1 MLRSAWLGWL
11 TLPLVVALP
20 TAVAQAP
27 TLAGQWS
34 ATALQPNWVIGDWGS
49 ACGPKPSGGGAPA
62 GTVTVTKNGSELV
75 FSGAGRTYSTTECWE
90 QYPGLSRVS
99 HTASS
104 RAYKN
109 VCKTSSADP
118 RQASIVTTITATDN
132 QITFDETGQY
142 QFVIGG
148 QNCTASVRRPRFLKL
163 LRREGEAAPVP
174 STPPP
179 PRTGDPTPDRARPAP
194 VKETPTRACQS
205 PGEPARLEVRPA
217 HKILRP
223 GETFTFRAGVL
234 DKAGCT
240 LNVTPTF
247 RLVTPPPGAELVSP
261 GTLRIADTTPEG
273 EVKLLASVGDR
284 SVTVVAEV
292 VSTARYDALLG
303 EGRFDALGESGD
315 AAVTRIESS
324 SIGSRGATLRD
335 EGAFRKKLFI
345 GVVGTLALALGVFGF
360 VAMRRAR
367 RAQRLTPLP
376 PAQPAPFG
384 AGPVEQRLPAVPAE
398 TPKGMVCP
406 TCREEYPPE
415 AKFCANDG
423 NRLIP
428 QKRGLGVAP
437 AGGVCPVCGQGYDPG
452 ISTCPKHDE
461 PLIPSDRPRV
471 GAKREW
477 GHRHAEDL
485 SRVRRA
491 VQWREPVLRQL
502 RGVARTRELS
512 SQMPSL
518 DGR

>member
-11 TLPLVVALP
+11 ALPLVVALP

-62 GTVTVTKNGSELV
+62 GPVTIQKSGGELI

-99 HTASS
+99 HTASA

-109 VCKTSSADP
+109 VCKTAAADP
-118 RQASIVTTITATDN
+118 RQATVVTTITATDN

-142 QFVIGG
+142 QFIVGG
-148 QNCTASVRRPRFLKL
+148 QNCTASVRRTRFLKL
-163 LRREGEAAPVP
+163 VRREGDPEPAATSTAPAP
-174 STPPP
+174 AEGPTPKEPTPPP
-179 PRTGDPTPDRARPAP
+179 AKEAP
-194 VKETPTRACQS
+194 PRACQT
-205 PGEPARLEVRPA
+205 PGDPARLEVRPA
-217 HKILRP
+217 HKLLRP
-223 GETFTFRAGVL
+223 GETFTFRGSVV

-240 LNVTPTF
+240 LSVAPTF
-247 RLVTPPPGAELVSP
+247 RLVTPPPGVDLVSP
-261 GTLRIADTTPEG
+261 GTLRVADTAPEG

-292 VSTARYDALLG
+292 VSSARYEALLG
-303 EGRFDALGESGD
+303 EGRFDELGESGG

-324 SIGSRGATLRD
+324 SIGSRGTTLTD

-345 GVVGTLALALGVFGF
+345 GVGGTLALALGIFGF
-360 VAMRRAR
+360 VAIRRAR

-376 PAQPAPFG
+376 PARLATSGTGPGEPRAQPAR
-384 AGPVEQRLPAVPAE
+384 AEPA
-398 TPKGMVCP
+398 KGMVCP

-428 QKRGLGVAP
+428 LQRGLGVAP

-452 ISTCPKHDE
+452 ISICPKHDE
-461 PLIPSDRPRV
+461 PLVPAVVHGSAQNENRV
-471 GAKREW
+471 TATRKICPVCGAQFSGESQFC
-477 GHRHAEDL
+477 GNCGASL
-485 SRVRRA
+485 V
-491 VQWREPVLRQL
+491 PVN
-502 RGVARTRELS
+502 
-512 SQMPSL
+512 
-518 DGR
+518 

>member
-11 TLPLVVALP
+11 ALPLVVALP

-62 GTVTVTKNGSELV
+62 GTVTITKSGGELV

-90 QYPGLSRVS
+90 QYPGLSRIS
-99 HTASS
+99 HTASA
-104 RAYKN
+104 RTYKN
-109 VCKTSSADP
+109 VCKTSTADP
-118 RQASIVTTITATDN
+118 RQATIVTTITATDN

-148 QNCTASVRRPRFLKL
+148 QNCTASVRRTRFLKL
-163 LRREGEAAPVP
+163 VQREGAPEPAATT
-174 STPPP
+174 TPPLPTTVSP
-179 PRTGDPTPDRARPAP
+179 PAEPARAP
-194 VKETPTRACQS
+194 VKEAPRACQS

-217 HKILRP
+217 HKLLRP
-223 GETFTFRAGVL
+223 GETFTFRASVL
-234 DKAGCT
+234 DKAGCA
-240 LNVTPTF
+240 LNVAPTF
-247 RLVTPPPGAELVSP
+247 RLVTPPPGADLVSP

-303 EGRFDALGESGD
+303 EGRFDELGESGD

-324 SIGSRGATLRD
+324 SIGSRGATLSD

-345 GVVGTLALALGVFGF
+345 GIVGALALGLGVFGF
-360 VAMRRAR
+360 IAMQRAR
-367 RAQRLTPLP
+367 RAQRPTPLP
-376 PAQPAPFG
+376 PRPQVSGTGTAELRV
-384 AGPVEQRLPAVPAE
+384 PVVPAE
-398 TPKGMVCP
+398 PVKGMLCP
-406 TCREEYPPE
+406 TCREEYPAE

-423 NRLIP
+423 NRLVP
-428 QKRGLGVAP
+428 LQRGLGVAP

-461 PLIPSDRPRV
+461 PLIPPVVS
-471 GAKREW
+471 G
-477 GHRHAEDL
+477 
-485 SRVRRA
+485 A
-491 VQWREPVLRQL
+491 VQNENRATGDRKICPVC
-502 RGVARTRELS
+502 GARFSGE
-512 SQMPSL
+512 SQFCGNCGASL
-518 DGR
+518 VPVN